1 MGDPVFQNKVS
12 EMKINMKMISSPGFP
27 DVRTSCM
34 ENVLHPLR
42 SRTPHV
48 PRKYPPLHPATAMD
62 IATEALPGPNMP
74 ATTVGR
80 VVKKE
85 PFAAPLR
92 VAKTA
97 SGPIVL
103 ETGQIA
109 NIPDPEVSL
118 CQDSGERTC

>member
-1 MGDPVFQNKVS
+1 
-12 EMKINMKMISSPGFP
+12 
-27 DVRTSCM
+27 
-34 ENVLHPLR
+34 
-42 SRTPHV
+42 
-48 PRKYPPLHPATAMD
+48 MD
-62 IATEALPGPNMP
+62 IATDALPGPNIP

-109 NIPDPEVSL
+109 NMPDSNVSI
-118 CQDSGERTC
+118 CQDSRERT